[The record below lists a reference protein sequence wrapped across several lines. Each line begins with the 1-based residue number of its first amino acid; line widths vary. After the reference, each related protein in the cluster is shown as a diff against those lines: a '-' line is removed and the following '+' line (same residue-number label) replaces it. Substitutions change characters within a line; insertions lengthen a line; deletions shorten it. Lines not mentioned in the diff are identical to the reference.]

1 MKTKSKRIIYFLV
14 LSVSL
19 IFLIFI
25 ANQIFSLYANLDN
38 IKPIYGNIFIYFV
51 IMAFLFITA
60 FILYQFT
67 KFSKQIALPE
77 DKESKEYDKQ
87 LQVLMKS
94 LRKNNNINKEE
105 LEYDEQN
112 EIEWINECV
121 NQLDIQTNEIIEENA
136 QYVFL
141 STAISQNGIFDSI
154 IILIAQIKMIWQILH
169 IYYQRPNL
177 KSILSLY
184 TNIIITIFTVKAIE
198 DFEFIEK
205 QIEPIVASIL
215 GSSITPG
222 FNVTALLLVN
232 SLISGTANAF
242 LTLRIGLIAQ
252 KYSSP
257 IIVGEKRQIKKNA
270 NLEASKKLGKVIS
283 GSIVLLT
290 KSIGKASINATK
302 RFGEGSKNKA
312 KEISNQTKEVTKSI
326 IDSIKNKIS

>member
-1 MKTKSKRIIYFLV
+1 MNSKSKKIIYFFIFIV
-14 LSVSL
+14 TI

-25 ANQIFSLYANLDN
+25 TNQIFSIYTNLDN
-38 IKPIYGNIFIYFV
+38 IRPIYGKIFIYTLGS
-51 IMAFLFITA
+51 ILLIFLTLIIF
-60 FILYQFT
+60 QFS
-67 KFSKQIALPE
+67 KFSKQITLPKEE
-77 DKESKEYDKQ
+77 DSKEYN
-87 LQVLMKS
+87 KS
-94 LRKNNNINKEE
+94 INALVKILKNNNHIENDID
-105 LEYDEQN
+105 YNEQN
-112 EIEWINECV
+112 KTEWVLECL
-121 NQLDIQTNEIIEENA
+121 NQLDTKTNNIIEENA

-154 IILIAQIKMIWQILH
+154 IVLIAQIKMIWQILH

-177 KSILSLY
+177 KSIISLY
-184 TNIIITIFTVKAIE
+184 TNVVITIFTVKAIE
-198 DFEFIEK
+198 DFEFVEK

-215 GSSITPG
+215 GSSVTPG

-242 LTLRIGLIAQ
+242 LTLRIGLITQ

-257 IIVGEKRQIKKNA
+257 VITEEKRKIKKNA
-270 NLEASKKLGKVIS
+270 NIEASKMLGKVIS

-312 KEISNQTKEVTKSI
+312 KEFTNQTKEVTKNI

>member
-1 MKTKSKRIIYFLV
+1 M
-14 LSVSL
+14 
-19 IFLIFI
+19 IFI
-25 ANQIFSLYANLDN
+25 VKSYKIPRQKKYQVYFDYHPEFVDAIKELDKKLRSWNNVGKCWEIQTKGLFVLIKKYKGSDKIFFEFPEEGAKEKFIEDVKKIHLDEIN
-38 IKPIYGNIFIYFV
+38 EK
-51 IMAFLFITA
+51 
-60 FILYQFT
+60 
-67 KFSKQIALPE
+67 
-77 DKESKEYDKQ
+77 KEKER
-87 LQVLMKS
+87 LE
-94 LRKNNNINKEE
+94 KNK
-105 LEYDEQN
+105 
-112 EIEWINECV
+112 IEWVNECI
-121 NQLDIQTNEIIEENA
+121 NQLDIQANEIIEENA
-136 QYVFL
+136 KYVFL

-154 IILIAQIKMIWQILH
+154 IILIAQVKMIWQILH

-184 TNIIITIFTVKAIE
+184 TNIVITIFTVKAIE
-198 DFEFIEK
+198 DFEFIER

-222 FNVTALLLVN
+222 FNVTALLLIN

-257 IIVGEKRQIKKNA
+257 IIMEEKSHIKKNA
-270 NLEASKKLGKVIS
+270 NLEASKMLGKVIS

-312 KEISNQTKEVTKSI
+312 KEFKDQTKEVTKNI

>member
-1 MKTKSKRIIYFLV
+1 MKSKSKKFIYFIV
-14 LSVSL
+14 LAVSL

-25 ANQIFSLYANLDN
+25 ANQIISLYANLDT
-38 IKPIYGNIFIYFV
+38 IRPIYGDVFIYFV
-51 IMAFLFITA
+51 AAVLLVITA
-60 FILYQFT
+60 FIIYQFT

-77 DKESKEYDKQ
+77 DKDSKEYDKQ

-94 LRKNNNINKEE
+94 LRKNNNIKNEE
-105 LEYDEQN
+105 LEYNEQN
-112 EIEWINECV
+112 KIEWVNECV
-121 NQLDIQTNEIIEENA
+121 NQLDVQANEIIEENA
-136 QYVFL
+136 KYVFL

-154 IILIAQIKMIWQILH
+154 IILIAQVKMIWQILH

-184 TNIIITIFTVKAIE
+184 TNIVITIFTVKAIE
-198 DFEFIEK
+198 DFEFIER

-222 FNVTALLLVN
+222 FNVTALLLIN

-257 IIVGEKRQIKKNA
+257 IIMEEKSHIKKNA
-270 NLEASKKLGKVIS
+270 NLEASKMLGKVIS

-312 KEISNQTKEVTKSI
+312 KEFKDQTKEVTKNI

>member
-1 MKTKSKRIIYFLV
+1 MNSKSKKIIYFFIYIV
-14 LSVSL
+14 TI

-25 ANQIFSLYANLDN
+25 TNQIFSIYTNLDN
-38 IKPIYGNIFIYFV
+38 IRPIYGKIFIYTLGS
-51 IMAFLFITA
+51 ILLIFLTLIIF
-60 FILYQFT
+60 QFS
-67 KFSKQIALPE
+67 KFSKQITLPKEE
-77 DKESKEYDKQ
+77 DSKEYN
-87 LQVLMKS
+87 KS
-94 LRKNNNINKEE
+94 INALVKILKNNNHIENDID
-105 LEYDEQN
+105 YNEQN
-112 EIEWINECV
+112 KTEWVLECL
-121 NQLDIQTNEIIEENA
+121 NQLDTKTNNIIEENA

-154 IILIAQIKMIWQILH
+154 IVLIAQIKMIWQILH

-177 KSILSLY
+177 KSIISLY
-184 TNIIITIFTVKAIE
+184 TNVVITIFTVKAIE
-198 DFEFIEK
+198 DFEFVEK

-215 GSSITPG
+215 GSSVTPG

-242 LTLRIGLIAQ
+242 LTLRIGLITQ

-257 IIVGEKRQIKKNA
+257 VITEEKRKIKKNA
-270 NLEASKKLGKVIS
+270 NIEASKMLGKVIS

-312 KEISNQTKEVTKSI
+312 KEFTNQTKEVTKNI

>member
-1 MKTKSKRIIYFLV
+1 MNSKSKKIIYFFIFIV
-14 LSVSL
+14 TI

-25 ANQIFSLYANLDN
+25 TNQIFSIYANLDN
-38 IKPIYGNIFIYFV
+38 IRPIYGKIFIYTLGS
-51 IMAFLFITA
+51 ILLIFLTLIIF
-60 FILYQFT
+60 QFS
-67 KFSKQIALPE
+67 KFSKQITLPKEE
-77 DKESKEYDKQ
+77 DSKEYN
-87 LQVLMKS
+87 KS
-94 LRKNNNINKEE
+94 INALVKILKNNNHIENDID
-105 LEYDEQN
+105 YNEQN
-112 EIEWINECV
+112 KTEWVLECL
-121 NQLDIQTNEIIEENA
+121 NQLDTKTNNIIEENA

-154 IILIAQIKMIWQILH
+154 IVLIAQIKMIWQILH

-177 KSILSLY
+177 KSIISLY
-184 TNIIITIFTVKAIE
+184 TNVVITIFTVKAIE
-198 DFEFIEK
+198 DFEFVEK

-215 GSSITPG
+215 GSSVTPG

-242 LTLRIGLIAQ
+242 LTLRIGLITQ

-257 IIVGEKRQIKKNA
+257 VITEEKRKIKKNA
-270 NLEASKKLGKVIS
+270 NIEASKMLGKVIS

-312 KEISNQTKEVTKSI
+312 KEFTNQTKEVTKNI

>member
-1 MKTKSKRIIYFLV
+1 MNSKSKKIIYFFIFIV
-14 LSVSL
+14 TI

-25 ANQIFSLYANLDN
+25 INQIFSIYANLDT
-38 IKPIYGNIFIYFV
+38 ISPIYGKVFIYTLGS
-51 IMAFLFITA
+51 ILLIFLTLIIF
-60 FILYQFT
+60 QFS
-67 KFSKQIALPE
+67 KFSKQITLPKEE
-77 DKESKEYDKQ
+77 DSKEYN
-87 LQVLMKS
+87 KS
-94 LRKNNNINKEE
+94 INALVKILKNNNHIENDID
-105 LEYDEQN
+105 YNEQN
-112 EIEWINECV
+112 KTEWVLECL
-121 NQLDIQTNEIIEENA
+121 NQLDTKTNNIIEENA

-154 IILIAQIKMIWQILH
+154 IVLIAQIKMIWQILH

-177 KSILSLY
+177 KSIISLY
-184 TNIIITIFTVKAIE
+184 TNVVITIFTVKAIE
-198 DFEFIEK
+198 DFEFVEK

-215 GSSITPG
+215 GSSVTPG

-242 LTLRIGLIAQ
+242 LTLRIGLITQ

-257 IIVGEKRQIKKNA
+257 VITEEKRKIKKNA
-270 NLEASKKLGKVIS
+270 NIEASKMLGKVIS

-312 KEISNQTKEVTKSI
+312 KEFTNQTKEVTKNI